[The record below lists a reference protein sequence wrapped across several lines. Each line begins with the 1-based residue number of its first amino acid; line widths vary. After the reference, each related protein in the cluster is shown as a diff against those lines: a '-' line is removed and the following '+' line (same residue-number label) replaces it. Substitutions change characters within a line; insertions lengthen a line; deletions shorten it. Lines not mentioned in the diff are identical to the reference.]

1 MMPIAVI
8 FAMLVYLSI
17 AYSAHAIIVLPALI
31 LIPLAKL
38 VAVIVSALSL
48 PVASIGI
55 FISKITKK
63 HKLAIVFS
71 VVSIILIAI
80 ISVVVLRLK
89 NPNNPWF

>member
-1 MMPIAVI
+1 MPIAII

-38 VAVIVSALSL
+38 VAVVVSALSL

-63 HKLAIVFS
+63 HKPAIIFS
-71 VVSIILIAI
+71 IAAIILIAAI
-80 ISVVVLRLK
+80 TAIVLRLK

>member
-17 AYSAHAIIVLPALI
+17 AYSAHAIIELPALI

>member
-1 MMPIAVI
+1 MPIAVI